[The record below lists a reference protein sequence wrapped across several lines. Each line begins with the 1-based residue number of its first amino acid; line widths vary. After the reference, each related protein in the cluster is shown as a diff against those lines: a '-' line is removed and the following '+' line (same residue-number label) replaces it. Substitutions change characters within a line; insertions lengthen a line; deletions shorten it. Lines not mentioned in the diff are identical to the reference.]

1 MAEAADPPATPFA
14 IGPATDRDLQT
25 FAALAREGGVPG
37 WSEGSLRSVLS
48 DPNAIARVAR
58 RAGSDASGFV
68 LARCAAD
75 EVEVLIAAV
84 AGPMRRAGIG
94 TALVSAALDEAAR
107 TGARTAHLEVR
118 ASNAAAIALYE
129 RLGFVAVGRR
139 PRYYGAT
146 EDAVLMSR
154 ALGSE
159 FA

>member
-1 MAEAADPPATPFA
+1 MGEAPDRPATPIA
-14 IGPATDRDLQT
+14 IGPASDRDIQV

-37 WSEGSLRSVLS
+37 WSEGALRSMIG
-48 DPNAIARVAR
+48 DAGAIARVAR
-58 RAGSDASGFV
+58 RGGSDALGFV

-94 TALVSAALDEAAR
+94 TALVTDALAEATRA
-107 TGARTAHLEVR
+107 GARQAHLEVR

-129 RLGFVAVGRR
+129 ALGFVAVGRR
-139 PRYYGAT
+139 PRYYAAT

-154 ALGSE
+154 ALE
-159 FA
+159 AHR